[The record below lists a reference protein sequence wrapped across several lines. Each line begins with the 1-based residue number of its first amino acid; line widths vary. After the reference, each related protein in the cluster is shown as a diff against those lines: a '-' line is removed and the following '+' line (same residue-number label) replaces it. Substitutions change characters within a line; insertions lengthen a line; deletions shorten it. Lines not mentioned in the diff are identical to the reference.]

1 MGSTGT
7 SMRTQKREHVK
18 YRKTLCAQSNCLGSA
33 EILKQTKSNHIVR
46 WPRSCENTKRQ
57 TGGRW
62 RTTPHTEGSPWL
74 FRNRYF
80 VPLPGNNRCGHSL
93 NLTLEAGSS
102 PGRHCLGWRLLM
114 EFRQTWGGKRR
125 QRSEGWL
132 SKWWFPSWQTGKKK
146 RLVSKVDARIHFLNT
161 ILRDM
166 SSNSGV
172 MKRTRFVWC
181 RSHMMWPTVQLPW
194 SHSPQLVYNPE
205 STWTALGHILSAP
218 S

>member
-146 RLVSKVDARIHFLNT
+146 DLYQKLMLGFIFWIQFCVTCHPT
-161 ILRDM
+161 P
-166 SSNSGV
+166 
-172 MKRTRFVWC
+172 VWWKGPGLFDVGLTWC
-181 RSHMMWPTVQLPW
+181 DPLCNYPEVTVHSW
-194 SHSPQLVYNPE
+194 STTPSPH
-205 STWTALGHILSAP
+205 GRH
-218 S
+218 